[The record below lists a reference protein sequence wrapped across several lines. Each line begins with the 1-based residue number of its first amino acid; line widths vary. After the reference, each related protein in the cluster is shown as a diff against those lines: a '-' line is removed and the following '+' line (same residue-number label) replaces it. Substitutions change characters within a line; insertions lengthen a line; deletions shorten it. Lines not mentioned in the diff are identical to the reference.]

1 MATGRGA
8 KHYEVLEVDPAASMA
23 EIRRSYLR
31 LARSSHPDFHHE
43 SDQARISAEEQMRKI
58 NEAWAVLS
66 DIDARSSYDRER
78 LGGQPRAPSHAGSHG
93 RVDEPDPWK
102 PFDSGPVADFD
113 ERDDR
118 AITSSALPGWL
129 KTIPALGIIFGLA
142 SSMIGG
148 LIGVGP
154 ITKLGLIVMLLSVLL
169 FAAAP
174 LFALSVSRSED
185 TRP

>member
-1 MATGRGA
+1 
-8 KHYEVLEVDPAASMA
+8 MA

-31 LARSSHPDFHHE
+31 LARTSHPDFHHE
-43 SDQARISAEEQMRKI
+43 SDRARMSAETQMRKI

-66 DIDARSSYDRER
+66 DVDARSSYDRER
-78 LGGQPRAPSHAGSHG
+78 LSGQPRAPFDAGSHG
-93 RVDEPDPWK
+93 RVDEPDPWT
-102 PFDSGPVADFD
+102 PFDDGPTADFD
-113 ERDDR
+113 ESDDR
-118 AITSSALPGWL
+118 AITSSTLPGWL

-142 SSMIGG
+142 SFMIGG
-148 LIGVGP
+148 LIGVEP
-154 ITKLGLIVMLLSVLL
+154 ISKLGLIAMLLSVLL